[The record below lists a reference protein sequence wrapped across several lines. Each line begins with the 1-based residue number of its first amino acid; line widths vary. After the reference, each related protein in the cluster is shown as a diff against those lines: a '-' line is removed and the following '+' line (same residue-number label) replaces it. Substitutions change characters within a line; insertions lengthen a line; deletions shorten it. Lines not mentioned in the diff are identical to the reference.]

1 MLNEDKPVRESYND
15 YGREHSLLKM
25 NVPDSS
31 LSIRILNPWAILS
44 KKGSYKSYKHFMAIC
59 IPKRISCY
67 RVRIH
72 IVEWADIYNTVRSI
86 YIHHLYLSNQLFT
99 LALYEISVL
108 GWIEETVVP
117 MVDGI
122 VQSIVDAHDN
132 LQEGTITISQ
142 GELLHSNINRSPQS
156 YLLNPKEERDQYQYN
171 VDKIMTVLG
180 FKSKLGHNVGLVSWC
195 VVRERERIK

>member
-31 LSIRILNPWAILS
+31 LSIQILNPWAILS

-67 RVRIH
+67 QARIH
-72 IVEWADIYNTVRSI
+72 IAEWVDIYNIVRSI
-86 YIHHLYLSNQLFT
+86 YIQHLYLSYQLFT

-122 VQSIVDAHDN
+122 VKSIVDAHDN

-180 FKSKLGHNVGLVSWC
+180 FKSKLGDNVGLVSWC
-195 VVRERERIK
+195 VERKRG